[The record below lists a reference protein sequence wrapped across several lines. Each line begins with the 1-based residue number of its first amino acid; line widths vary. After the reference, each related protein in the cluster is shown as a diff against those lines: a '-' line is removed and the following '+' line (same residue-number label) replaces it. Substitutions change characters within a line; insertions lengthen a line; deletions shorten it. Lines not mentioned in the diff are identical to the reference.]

1 MTITTTNSLPAPV
14 QQWFDNVL
22 LSRPMPKLIH
32 KQMALKKE
40 LPPNSGRIARYRR
53 YTNLATATVPLPDS
67 GLTPPGQVLN
77 AIDIDARLDWYGT
90 YVTITDQV
98 MFVNQDPVLNQ
109 TVSLLAQSMRE
120 TEDELIRNMLAST
133 ASVINCTGGVNGDN
147 PTEMSRSDLDTLILS
162 LLSNDAIMISDNIEG
177 TLKFGTAPV
186 REAFWAMM
194 NTGILD
200 DLESVTGFISQAQYP
215 SNMNVLNAEWGSVSN
230 VRFLYSSKGSTSANA
245 SLKGN
250 TVYNIFVTGQEAYA
264 IVELT
269 TATATFIYT
278 PPGGPTDPL
287 RRMQLGAYKFA
298 QVPRILNDAWIFNL
312 RATHS

>member
-1 MTITTTNSLPAPV
+1 MTITTTNALPAPV

-32 KQMALKKE
+32 KQMAMKKE

-53 YTNLATATVPLPDS
+53 YTNLQTATVPLPDS

-77 AIDIDARLDWYGT
+77 AVDIDARLDFYGT

-98 MFVNQDPVLNQ
+98 MFINQDPVLNQ
-109 TVSLLAQSMRE
+109 TVSLLSQSMRE

-133 ASVINCTGGVNGDN
+133 ASQINCTGGVNGDV
-147 PTEMSRSDLDTLILS
+147 PTELSRSDIDSVILA
-162 LLSNDAIMISDNIEG
+162 LLGNDAMMISDNIEG

-186 REAFWAMM
+186 REAFWAMA
-194 NTGILD
+194 NTAILD

-215 SNMNVLNAEWGSVSN
+215 SNMNVLNAEWGSVANS
-230 VRFLYSSKGSTSANA
+230 RWLYSSKGSTSPNA
-245 SLKGN
+245 SANGN
-250 TVYNIFVTGQEAYA
+250 TVYNVFVTGQEAYA
-264 IVELT
+264 VVELT
-269 TATATFIYT
+269 QATASFIYT

-287 RRMQLGAYKFA
+287 RRLQLGAYKFA

-312 RATHS
+312 RCTHS

>member
-1 MTITTTNSLPAPV
+1 MTITTTNALPAPI

-67 GLTPPGQVLN
+67 GLTPPGQVLS
-77 AIDIDARLDWYGT
+77 AVDIDARLDWYGT

-133 ASVINCTGGVNGDN
+133 SSVINCTGGVNGDM
-147 PTEMSRSDLDTLILS
+147 PTELSRADIDTTILT
-162 LLSNDAIMISDNIEG
+162 LLNNDAIMISDNIEG
-177 TLKFGTAPV
+177 TLKFGTAPI
-186 REAFWAMM
+186 REAFWGMM
-194 NTGILD
+194 NVQVLD
-200 DLESVTGFISQAQYP
+200 DLEAVTGFVSQAQYP

-230 VRFLYSSKGSTSANA
+230 VRFLYSSKGSISANA
-245 SLKGN
+245 SLNGN
-250 TVYNIFVTGQEAYA
+250 NVFNIFVSGQEAYA

-269 TATATFIYT
+269 TATASFIYT

>member
-1 MTITTTNSLPAPV
+1 MTITTTNALPAPV

-53 YTNLATATVPLPDS
+53 YTNLQTATVPLPDS

-77 AIDIDARLDWYGT
+77 AIDIDARLDFYGT

-98 MFVNQDPVLNQ
+98 MFINQDPVLNQ

-133 ASVINCTGGVNGDN
+133 SSVINCTGGVNGDN
-147 PTEMSRSDLDTLILS
+147 PTEMARSDIDTVVLT
-162 LLSNDAIMISDNIEG
+162 LLNNNAMMISDNIEG
-177 TLKFGTAPV
+177 SLKFGTAPV
-186 REAFWAMM
+186 REAFWGML
-194 NTGILD
+194 NVQVID
-200 DLESVTGFISQAQYP
+200 DLEAVTGFISQAQYP
-215 SNMNVLNAEWGSVSN
+215 SNQNVLNAEWGSVSN
-230 VRFLYSSKGSTSANA
+230 IRFLYSSNGSITPTA
-245 SLKGN
+245 SLNGN
-250 TVYNIFVTGQEAYA
+250 NIYNIFVTGQEAYA

-269 TATATFIYT
+269 TATASFIYT

-287 RRMQLGAYKFA
+287 RRLQLGAYKFA
-298 QVPRILNDAWIFNL
+298 QVPRILNDAWIINL

>member
-1 MTITTTNSLPAPV
+1 MTITTTNALPAPV

-32 KQMALKKE
+32 KQMAMKKE

-53 YTNLATATVPLPDS
+53 YTNLQTATVPLPDS

-77 AIDIDARLDWYGT
+77 AVDIDARLDFYGT

-98 MFVNQDPVLNQ
+98 MFINQDPVLNQ

-120 TEDELIRNMLAST
+120 TEDELIRNMLAGS
-133 ASVINCTGGVNGDN
+133 AAVINCTQGANGDN
-147 PTEMSRSDLDTLILS
+147 PSNLSRPDIDSVILA
-162 LLSNDAIMISDNIEG
+162 LLGNDAMMISDNIEG
-177 TLKFGTAPV
+177 TLKFGTAPI
-186 REAFWAMM
+186 REAFWVMF
-194 NTGILD
+194 NTGIID
-200 DLESVTGFISQAQYP
+200 DLEAVEGFVSQAQYP

-230 VRFLYSSKGSTSANA
+230 TRWLYSSKGSTTPNA
-245 SLKGN
+245 SLNGN
-250 TVYNIFVTGQEAYA
+250 TVYNCFVTGQEAYA
-264 IVELT
+264 IIDLT
-269 TATATFIYT
+269 QATASFIYT

-287 RRMQLGAYKFA
+287 RRLQLGAYKFA

>member
-32 KQMALKKE
+32 KQMAMKKE
-40 LPPNSGRIARYRR
+40 LPANSGRIARYRR
-53 YTNLATATVPLPDS
+53 YTNLQTATVPLPDS

-77 AIDIDARLDWYGT
+77 AVDIDARLDFYGT

-98 MFVNQDPVLNQ
+98 MFINQDPVLNQ

-133 ASVINCTGGVNGDN
+133 ASVINCTNGTNGDN
-147 PTEMSRSDLDTLILS
+147 PTELNRADIESVVLA
-162 LLSNDAIMISDNIEG
+162 LLGNDAMMISDNIEG

-186 REAFWAMM
+186 REAFWGMM
-194 NTGILD
+194 NTAILD
-200 DLESVTGFISQAQYP
+200 DLEACNGFISQAQYP
-215 SNMNVLNAEWGSVSN
+215 SNMNVLNAEWGSVGN
-230 VRFLYSSKGSTSANA
+230 VRFLYSSKGSVSGSTSLN
-245 SLKGN
+245 GN
-250 TVYNIFVTGQEAYA
+250 TVYNVFITGQEAYA

-269 TATATFIYT
+269 AATASFIYT

-287 RRMQLGAYKFA
+287 RRLQLGAYKFA

-312 RATHS
+312 RTTHS

>member
-1 MTITTTNSLPAPV
+1 MTITTTNALPAPV

-32 KQMALKKE
+32 KQMAMKKE

-53 YTNLATATVPLPDS
+53 YTNLLTATVPLPDS

-77 AIDIDARLDWYGT
+77 AVDIDARLDWYGT

-98 MFVNQDPVLNQ
+98 MFINQDPVLNQ

-147 PTEMSRSDLDTLILS
+147 PTELARSDIDATVLA
-162 LLSNDAIMISDNIEG
+162 LLQNNAMMISDNIEG

-186 REAFWAMM
+186 REAFWGMM
-194 NTGILD
+194 NTGVLD
-200 DLESVTGFISQAQYP
+200 DLEAVTGFISQAQYP

-230 VRFLYSSKGSTSANA
+230 IRFLYSSVGSTSTNA
-245 SLKGN
+245 SLNGN

-269 TATATFIYT
+269 QATASFIYT

-287 RRMQLGAYKFA
+287 RRLQLGAWKMA
-298 QVPRILNDAWIFNL
+298 QVPRLMNDAWLFNL

>member
-1 MTITTTNSLPAPV
+1 MTITTSNALPAPV

-67 GLTPPGQVLN
+67 GITPPGQVLN
-77 AIDIDARLDWYGT
+77 AVDIDARLDWYGT

-120 TEDELIRNMLAST
+120 TEDELIRNMLTST

-147 PTEMSRSDLDTLILS
+147 PTELSRSDIDTVVIS
-162 LLSNDAIMISDNIEG
+162 LLNNDAMMISDNIEG
-177 TLKFGTAPV
+177 TLKFGTAPI
-186 REAFWAMM
+186 RESFWAMM
-194 NTGILD
+194 NTQVLD
-200 DLESVTGFISQAQYP
+200 DLEAVSGFVSQAQYP
-215 SNMNVLNAEWGSVSN
+215 SSMNILNAEWGSVGN
-230 VRFLYSSKGSTSANA
+230 VRFLYSSRGSITSNA
-245 SLKGN
+245 SLNGN
-250 TVYNIFVTGQEAYA
+250 NVYNIFVTGQEAYA

-269 TATATFIYT
+269 QATATFIYT

-287 RRMQLGAYKFA
+287 RRLQLGAYKFA
-298 QVPRILNDAWIFNL
+298 QVPRLLNDAWIFNL

>member
-1 MTITTTNSLPAPV
+1 MTITTTNALPAPV

-40 LPPNSGRIARYRR
+40 IPPNSGRTVRYRR

-77 AIDIDARLDWYGT
+77 AVDIDARLDWYGT

-120 TEDELIRNMLAST
+120 TEDELTRNMLAST
-133 ASVINCTGGVNGDN
+133 AAVFNCVNGGNGDN
-147 PTEMSRSDLDTLILS
+147 PTELTRQDIDSVVQE
-162 LLSNDAIMISDNIEG
+162 LLGNDAMMISDNIEG
-177 TLKFGTAPV
+177 SLKFGTAPI
-186 REAFWAMM
+186 REAFWGMM
-194 NTGILD
+194 HTSFLD
-200 DLESVTGFISQAQYP
+200 DLEQCQGFISQAQYP
-215 SNMNVLNAEWGSVSN
+215 ASQNILNAEWGSVGN
-230 VRFLYSSKGSTSANA
+230 VRFLYSSRGSLSPNA
-245 SLKGN
+245 SLNGN
-250 TVYNIFVTGQEAYA
+250 TVANIFITGAEAYA
-264 IVELT
+264 CVDLT
-269 TATATFIYT
+269 QATASFIYT

-287 RRMQLGAYKFA
+287 RRLQLGAYKFA

>member
-1 MTITTTNSLPAPV
+1 MTITTTNALPAPV

-53 YTNLATATVPLPDS
+53 YTNLVTATVPLPDS
-67 GLTPPGQVLN
+67 GLTPPGQVLS
-77 AIDIDARLDWYGT
+77 AVDIDARLDFYGT

-98 MFVNQDPVLNQ
+98 MFINQDPVLNQ

-133 ASVINCTGGVNGDN
+133 ASVINCVGGVNGDN
-147 PTEMSRSDLDTLILS
+147 PTELSRQDFDTTVLS
-162 LLSNDAIMISDNIEG
+162 LLGNDAMMISDNIEG
-177 TLKFGTAPV
+177 TLKFGTAPI
-186 REAFWAMM
+186 RESFFGMM
-194 NTGILD
+194 NTALLD
-200 DLESVTGFISQAQYP
+200 DLEAVNGFVSQAQYP
-215 SNMNVLNAEWGSVSN
+215 SNMNVLNAEWGSVGN
-230 VRFLYSSKGSTSANA
+230 VRVLYSSRGSISNIA
-245 SLKGN
+245 SLNGN
-250 TVYNIFVTGQEAYA
+250 TVYNVFITGQEAYA

-269 TATATFIYT
+269 SATASFIYT

-287 RRMQLGAYKFA
+287 RRLQLGAYKFA
-298 QVPRILNDAWIFNL
+298 QVPRILNDAWLFNL
-312 RATHS
+312 RATHT

>member
-1 MTITTTNSLPAPV
+1 MTITTTNALPAPV

-32 KQMALKKE
+32 KQMAMKKE

-53 YTNLATATVPLPDS
+53 YTNLQTATVPLPDS

-77 AIDIDARLDWYGT
+77 AVDIDARLDFYGT

-98 MFVNQDPVLNQ
+98 MFINQDPVLNQ

-120 TEDELIRNMLAST
+120 TEDELIRNMLAGS
-133 ASVINCTGGVNGDN
+133 AAVINCTQGVNGDN
-147 PTEMSRSDLDTLILS
+147 PTNLSRPDIDSVILA
-162 LLSNDAIMISDNIEG
+162 LLGNDAMMISDNIEG

-186 REAFWAMM
+186 REAFWAMF
-194 NTGILD
+194 NTAIID
-200 DLESVTGFISQAQYP
+200 DLENIDGFISQAQYP

-230 VRFLYSSKGSTSANA
+230 TRWLYSSKGSTSPNA
-245 SLKGN
+245 SLNGN

-264 IVELT
+264 IIDLT
-269 TATATFIYT
+269 QATASFIYT

-287 RRMQLGAYKFA
+287 RRLQLGAYKFA

>member
-1 MTITTTNSLPAPV
+1 MTITTSNALPAPV

-32 KQMALKKE
+32 KQMAMKKE

-98 MFVNQDPVLNQ
+98 MFINQDPVLNQ
-109 TVSLLAQSMRE
+109 SVSLLAQSMRE
-120 TEDELIRNMLAST
+120 TEDELIRNMLAGT
-133 ASVINCTGGVNGDN
+133 AAVINCTGGVNGDM
-147 PTEMSRSDLDTLILS
+147 PTELARSDVDATVLA
-162 LLSNDAIMISDNIEG
+162 LLGNDAMMISDNIEG
-177 TLKFGTAPV
+177 SLKFGTAPV
-186 REAFWAMM
+186 REAFWGML

-215 SNMNVLNAEWGSVSN
+215 SNMNTLNAEWGSIGN
-230 VRFLYSSKGSTSANA
+230 VRFLYSSRGSVTPNA
-245 SLKGN
+245 SLNGN
-250 TVYNIFVTGQEAYA
+250 NIFNIFVTGQEAYA
-264 IVELT
+264 IIELT
-269 TATATFIYT
+269 AATASFIYT

-287 RRMQLGAYKFA
+287 RRLQLGAWKMS
-298 QVPRILNDAWIFNL
+298 QVPRLMNDAWMFNL

>member
-1 MTITTTNSLPAPV
+1 MTITTPNALPAPV

-32 KQMALKKE
+32 KQMAMKKE

-53 YTNLATATVPLPDS
+53 YTNLQTATVPLPDS

-98 MFVNQDPVLNQ
+98 MFINQDPVLNQ

-133 ASVINCTGGVNGDN
+133 SSVINCTGGVNGDN
-147 PTEMSRSDLDTLILS
+147 PTELSRSDIDSVVLA
-162 LLSNDAIMISDNIEG
+162 LLGNDAMMISDNIEG
-177 TLKFGTAPV
+177 SLKFGTAPV
-186 REAFWAMM
+186 REAFWGMM
-194 NTGILD
+194 NTAILD
-200 DLESVTGFISQAQYP
+200 DLEAVTGFISQAQYP
-215 SNMNVLNAEWGSVSN
+215 SYMNILNAEWGSVGN
-230 VRFLYSSKGSTSANA
+230 VRFLYSSRGSTTPQA
-245 SLKGN
+245 SLNGN
-250 TVYNIFVTGQEAYA
+250 TVYNIFVTAEEAYA
-264 IVELT
+264 IIELT
-269 TATATFIYT
+269 SATASFIYT

-287 RRMQLGAYKFA
+287 RRLQLGAYKFA
-298 QVPRILNDAWIFNL
+298 QVPRLLNDAWIFNL

>member
-53 YTNLATATVPLPDS
+53 YTNLQTATVPLPDS

-77 AIDIDARLDWYGT
+77 AVDIDARLDWYGT

-98 MFVNQDPVLNQ
+98 MFINQDPVLNQ

-120 TEDELIRNMLAST
+120 TEDQLTRDMLAST
-133 ASVINCTGGVNGDN
+133 ASIFNCVNGVNGDN
-147 PTEMSRSDLDTLILS
+147 PTELTRPDIDTVVIQ
-162 LLSNDAIMISDNIEG
+162 LLNNDGMMISDNIEG
-177 TLKFGTAPV
+177 SLKFGTSPI
-186 REAFWAMM
+186 REAFWGMM
-194 NTGILD
+194 NAQYLD
-200 DLESVTGFISQAQYP
+200 DLENCVGFISQAQYP
-215 SNMNVLNAEWGSVSN
+215 SNMNVLNAEWGSVGN
-230 VRFLYSSKGSTSANA
+230 VRFLYSSRGSITPTA
-245 SLKGN
+245 SLNGN
-250 TVYNIFVTGQEAYA
+250 NVANIFITGMEAYA
-264 IVELT
+264 CVELT
-269 TATATFIYT
+269 RATAEFIYT

-287 RRMQLGAYKFA
+287 RRLQLGAWKMA
-298 QVPRILNDAWIFNL
+298 QVPRILNDAWVFNL